1 MNIKKIIKLKNN
13 KYKIVFDDHEITTYD
28 NVILDNNLLYKK
40 NIDKENYDKIIK
52 DTNYYDIYNKCVKS
66 ILKKRKSEKEIKEY
80 LDKFNIDNKDKII
93 SKLKEINL
101 INDRDF
107 TRAYINDKIYLS
119 KCGINKIK
127 NDLINLGIDI
137 IIINEELSNIDKSI
151 FQDLLEKQVL
161 KKIKNNT
168 KYSNYQLKQKILNEM
183 INLGYEKEDILSII
197 DVNIISDN
205 EILEKEFNKIY
216 NKLKT
221 KYSGY
226 ELNQKIKQKLTIK
239 GFKVDDINKK
249 IEEITYS

>member
-1 MNIKKIIKLKNN
+1 MNIEKIIKLKNN

-161 KKIKNNT
+161 KRIKNNT

-226 ELNQKIKQKLTIK
+226 DLNQKIKQKLIIK
-239 GFKVDDINKK
+239 GFKADDINKK
-249 IEEITYS
+249 IEDITYS

>member
-1 MNIKKIIKLKNN
+1 MNIEKIIKLKNN

>member
-161 KKIKNNT
+161 KRIKNNT

-226 ELNQKIKQKLTIK
+226 DLNQKIKQKLIIK
-239 GFKVDDINKK
+239 GFKADDINKK
-249 IEEITYS
+249 IEDITYS